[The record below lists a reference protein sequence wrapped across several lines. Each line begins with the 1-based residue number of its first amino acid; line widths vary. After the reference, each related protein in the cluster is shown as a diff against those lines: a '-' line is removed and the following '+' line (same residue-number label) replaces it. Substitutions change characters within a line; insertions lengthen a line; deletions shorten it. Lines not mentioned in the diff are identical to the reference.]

1 MEPKKNPQTQITKA
15 ILRIKGHSGH
25 EITLPDL
32 KLYHKVIV
40 IKPIWYW
47 QKNTEINDRELRT
60 QK

>member
-15 ILRIKGHSGH
+15 ILRIKEHSGH

-40 IKPIWYW
+40 IKPIMVLAEKHRD
-47 QKNTEINDRELRT
+47 Q
-60 QK
+60 